1 MKTRIDGAIETI
13 EHFMFMVVDGIVLS
27 TQQKN
32 QIKEL
37 LPLLNKNW
45 YNEAI
50 ELIKN

>member
-1 MKTRIDGAIETI
+1 METRIDGAIETI
-13 EHFMFMVVDGIVLS
+13 EHYMFMVVDGIVLS

-37 LPLLNKNW
+37 LPLLDKNW

-50 ELIKN
+50 ELLKN

>member
-27 TQQKN
+27 TPQKN

-37 LPLLNKNW
+37 LPLLPENW
-45 YNEAI
+45 HNEAI
-50 ELIKN
+50 ELLK

>member
-1 MKTRIDGAIETI
+1 MKNRIDGAIETI
-13 EHFMFMVVDGIVLS
+13 EHYMFMVVDGIVLS

-37 LPLLNKNW
+37 LPLLDKNW

-50 ELIKN
+50 ELLKN